1 MKKNLLSLVV
11 ALFAMVKGAGE
22 KLQLDLLNPLSVLCI
37 DIDTTLL
44 VYQDFEDK
52 MVKAY
57 GVENGQMLGAFLRKG
72 GGQDEVIVE

>member
-22 KLQLDLLNPLSVLCI
+22 KLQLDLLNPLSGLCI